1 MVVSGTVELA
11 SAAHF
16 SQLIMFV
23 DQLLAIALGL
33 ATFQA
38 AEGKVINQCTQ
49 RGMYAMTWDD
59 GPAQYTSQLLET
71 LDAKKVKATFHV
83 TTSYLT
89 DPSIQAMIQRIAGAG
104 HLIGLRTESHW
115 NLFQMSDDQIRAG
128 VARQANVLSSFIGY
142 FPKFIRLPYN
152 GYDQRVLSAIESTG
166 LIVTTHNLE
175 TYDYD
180 NDGGRTLTAVK
191 LALSLSGKGQGAF
204 ISVQHDGVQQSVGIA
219 GKVID
224 QIMASGYK
232 LVKLDQCLGLGDMTK
247 NKEPLK
253 GADDSVDL
261 GPLDAGGAQVPGA
274 GIGNAG
280 NVPMGPHDELQGQTK
295 NSGATSLGFPM
306 IAAVLAVALGV
317 VLQF

>member
-1 MVVSGTVELA
+1 
-11 SAAHF
+11 
-16 SQLIMFV
+16 MFIS
-23 DQLLAIALGL
+23 QLLAITTLGL
-33 ATFQA
+33 VSLQAT
-38 AEGKVINQCTQ
+38 EGKVINQCTQ
-49 RGMYAMTWDD
+49 RGVYAMTWDD
-59 GPAQYTSQLLET
+59 GPAQYTPQLLET
-71 LDAKKVKATFHV
+71 LKSKGVEATFHL

-89 DPSIQAMIQRIAGAG
+89 DPSIQAMIQRISRAG

-115 NLFQMSDDQIRAG
+115 DLFKMSDEQIKAG

-142 FPKFIRLPYN
+142 FPKFIRVPYN

-180 NDGGRTLTAVK
+180 NDGGRTLNAVK
-191 LALSLSGKGQGAF
+191 LALSLVGKGQGSF

-224 QIMASGYK
+224 QIRASGYK
-232 LVKLDQCLGLGDMTK
+232 LVKLDECLGLGDMTK

-261 GPLDAGGAQVPGA
+261 GPLDAGAGAPMPGGGMGPGA
-274 GIGNAG
+274 GS
-280 NVPMGPHDELQGQTK
+280 PMGPHDDLQGQTK
-295 NSGATSLGFPM
+295 NGAAAAAGSLM
-306 IAAVLAVALGV
+306 VAVLAAGFAALW
-317 VLQF
+317 QF

>member
-1 MVVSGTVELA
+1 
-11 SAAHF
+11 
-16 SQLIMFV
+16 MFIS
-23 DQLLAIALGL
+23 QLLAITTLGL
-33 ATFQA
+33 VSLQATEA
-38 AEGKVINQCTQ
+38 KVINQCTQ

-59 GPAQYTSQLLET
+59 GPAQYTSQLLDT
-71 LDAKKVKATFHV
+71 LNAKKVKATFHV

-89 DPSIQAMIQRIAGAG
+89 DPSIQAMIQRISGAG

-115 NLFQMSDDQIRAG
+115 DLFKMSDEQIKAG

-142 FPKFIRLPYN
+142 FPKFIRVPYN

-175 TYDYD
+175 TYDYED
-180 NDGGRTLTAVK
+180 AGRTLNAVK
-191 LALSLSGKGQGAF
+191 LALSLVGKGQGSF

-224 QIMASGYK
+224 QIQASGYK
-232 LVKLDQCLGLGDMTK
+232 LVKLDECLGLGDMTK

-261 GPLDAGGAQVPGA
+261 GPLDAGAGAPVPGA
-274 GIGNAG
+274 GMGPGAG
-280 NVPMGPHDELQGQTK
+280 SPMGPHDDLQGQTK
-295 NSGATSLGFPM
+295 NGAAASFGSSM
-306 IAAVLAVALGV
+306 VMAVLAAGLAALW
-317 VLQF
+317 QF